1 MKTKRTNRWVFI
13 PVILSFLILAAHF
26 SRNDQT
32 LLMIVSALLPIM
44 LIIKTLWA
52 RLVLQVVLV
61 LGALEWVWSTL
72 DLIEIRKGIGE
83 ELERNVAE
91 AVDFHL
97 ESIIEDGDEV
107 PKLFISDFEFDYRLN
122 IQDFFQLFKPVK
134 QSVIAQRAG
143 INPSLLRQYAR
154 GIKHPSLAQ
163 AKKIEKAIHQ
173 LGEELLRVQLV

>member
-32 LLMIVSALLPIM
+32 LLMIVSAALPIM
-44 LIIKTLWA
+44 LIIKALWA

-83 ELERNVAE
+83 DWQRLAIILFSVA
-91 AVDFHL
+91 AFTL
-97 ESIIEDGDEV
+97 
-107 PKLFISDFEFDYRLN
+107 ISGFLLYLV
-122 IQDFFQLFKPVK
+122 KPGK
-134 QSVIAQRAG
+134 
-143 INPSLLRQYAR
+143 
-154 GIKHPSLAQ
+154 
-163 AKKIEKAIHQ
+163 
-173 LGEELLRVQLV
+173 EENG

>member
-52 RLVLQVVLV
+52 RLVLQVALV

-83 ELERNVAE
+83 DWQRLAIILFSVA
-91 AVDFHL
+91 AFTLVSGL
-97 ESIIEDGDEV
+97 LLYLV
-107 PKLFISDFEFDYRLN
+107 
-122 IQDFFQLFKPVK
+122 KPTK
-134 QSVIAQRAG
+134 
-143 INPSLLRQYAR
+143 N
-154 GIKHPSLAQ
+154 K
-163 AKKIEKAIHQ
+163 
-173 LGEELLRVQLV
+173 